1 MPMITCQQLTELITD
16 YLERR
21 LTLVQRLRFE
31 AHLGMCRHCR
41 AYLDQ
46 MRKTIETLGR
56 LPTDPIEPDVRDKL
70 LAQFKNWKS

>member
-1 MPMITCQQLTELITD
+1 
-16 YLERR
+16 
-21 LTLVQRLRFE
+21 
-31 AHLGMCRHCR
+31 
-41 AYLDQ
+41 